1 MAYPISGGEI
11 PRIPSKAEQEQAIL
25 ENVQKMR
32 RIPQPTP
39 AMEMMYSNV
48 KPIIV
53 YTGKRYVPLP
63 NASEDG
69 KNAKGNVLVML
80 TPSQND
86 TFEEIRS
93 DYVAWFRAGY
103 RWYVTDTVF
112 KGKLG
117 RKRIFINNTA
127 NSRRNFDRQ
136 KFPHNLRYMTP
147 SNRDAQLERNPN
159 VILDLGGWTQL

>member
-86 TFEEIRS
+86 TWVASGSSLTTPRTPGGTSTVRS
-93 DYVAWFRAGY
+93 SRTIS
-103 RWYVTDTVF
+103 VT
-112 KGKLG
+112 
-117 RKRIFINNTA
+117 
-127 NSRRNFDRQ
+127 
-136 KFPHNLRYMTP
+136 
-147 SNRDAQLERNPN
+147 
-159 VILDLGGWTQL
+159 